1 MFRIGEGRGKW
12 IYIYFIIFDGNEKKK
27 FIKDVVVGKEKKRG
41 ARRRCMDEVEPSVV
55 VRGDEREQR
64 GSGVGSSE

>member
-1 MFRIGEGRGKW
+1 MDI
-12 IYIYFIIFDGNEKKK
+12 FILYNLFFFFDGNEKKK
-27 FIKDVVVGKEKKRG
+27 FIKEVVGKEKKRG